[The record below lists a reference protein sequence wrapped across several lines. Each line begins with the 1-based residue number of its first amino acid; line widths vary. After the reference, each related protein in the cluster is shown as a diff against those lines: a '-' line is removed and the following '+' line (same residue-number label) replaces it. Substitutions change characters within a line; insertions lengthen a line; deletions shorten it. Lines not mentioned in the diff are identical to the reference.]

1 MSFSYFIG
9 KELGRRVEEISRSV
23 FEIVYPPIDMYEE
36 GGYLVV
42 VADLAGFSK
51 DKIRARI
58 TSQNELVIEA
68 EREISEPGVK
78 YITQRPKYVRKVIKL
93 PVTPAKDAEIT
104 GKYENGVLTIRI
116 PISGAATVKIE

>member
-1 MSFSYFIG
+1 MSLGYFIG
-9 KELGRRVEEISRSV
+9 KQLGKRVEELSRGF
-23 FEIVYPPIDMYEE
+23 FELVYPPIDMYEE

-51 DKIRARI
+51 DKIKARI
-58 TSQNELVIEA
+58 SGDTLIIEA
-68 EREISEPGVK
+68 EREITEPGVK
-78 YITQRPKYVRKVIKL
+78 YITQRPKYVRRVIKL
-93 PVTPAKDAEIT
+93 PVAVAKDAEIV